1 MATLADYL
9 ELTPTEVREQ
19 WRSILARPPRPDV
32 EGFRQERFTP
42 VETILCLS
50 AMLVVDSHRYGGSTN
65 HLAPTPV
72 SELARL
78 FQRTPS
84 SILAKQ
90 NNLDGSRP
98 NGARHEVETASI
110 LLSDPSRLM
119 ASYAIIV
126 DGARHAGIGDE
137 RLPDFLGFETSA
149 EFNLVGQ
156 EELVESEIEEAVEPI
171 LANVAG
177 QMGGLPEIVT
187 ERLLVA
193 AARIGQH
200 RFAQGVLANFDHSCG
215 FCGMRPG
222 RELERRGLLIASH
235 IKPWRDST
243 GHERVDVRNGIAA
256 CPSHDA
262 AFDGG
267 LLWVNGGYRI
277 HLSHALADAARS
289 DVGMS
294 RSFGH
299 PPIGEALHLPTGAI
313 PPGHRYLEWH
323 RTNVAAA

>member
-9 ELTPTEVREQ
+9 DLSSAEVTEQ
-19 WRSILARPPRPDV
+19 WRSIMARPPRPAIDN
-32 EGFRQERFTP
+32 FRQDRFTP

-50 AMLVVDSHRYGGSTN
+50 AMLVVDNHRYGGSTN

-72 SELARL
+72 PEMASL
-78 FQRTPS
+78 FQRTPG

-90 NNLDGSRP
+90 ANLDGSRP

-110 LLSDPSRLM
+110 LLSDPPRLM
-119 ASYAIIV
+119 ANYAVIV
-126 DGARHAGIGDE
+126 DGARRSGIGDD
-137 RLPDFLGFETSA
+137 RLPDFLGFERRSDFGLA
-149 EFNLVGQ
+149 GQ
-156 EELVESEIEEAVEPI
+156 EELIESEIERAVESR
-171 LANVAG
+171 LASLAG
-177 QMGGLPEIVT
+177 KMGGLPEVIT

-193 AARIGQH
+193 AARVGQH
-200 RFAQGVLANFDHSCG
+200 RFAEGVLANFDHSCG

-222 RELERRGLLIASH
+222 PELERRGLLIASH

-243 GHERVDVRNGIAA
+243 GHERLDPLNGIAA

-267 LLWVNGGYRI
+267 LMWVNGGYRI
-277 HLSHALADAARS
+277 HLAPTLSAATRS
-289 DVGMS
+289 DVGMG

-299 PPIGEALHLPTGAI
+299 PPIGETLHLPAAST
-313 PPGHRYLEWH
+313 PPGATYLEWH
-323 RTNVAAA
+323 RRNIAAA